1 MEQKINNTFLKAHE
15 QIDSL
20 QKAFRQGGKL
30 EKAITESGGDTSV
43 IAAVNRALTEASN
56 SIVSAVTPQVLS
68 EGVLDDQDDDGF
80 MARSQLYFLAK
91 NAIALHGMIDDRD
104 DLEPWVHTKIVAAS
118 EGIDAVRR
126 YTEYNAMKNQM
137 QPEMEPQ
144 PTADT
149 DMNEGTWSLPSDMT
163 AVGELIELFQ
173 DPIPAKDAPDALYS
187 LIGDDELF
195 DSLGELEDDNP
206 ETDARP
212 TIARWI
218 ENNNALLINNIE
230 DFNAIKSLNKLTA
243 QFVES
248 EMEESYSQGDENEQ
262 GMVSNCCGAPIMD
275 VYQGHGRCSDCKEMA
290 SAELEENVDPDM
302 LSDLFDNL
310 KRGDKVK
317 IKHDSALEK
326 GTDYIEYIVKANNVL
341 RNGVG
346 KATLARADSP
356 TSVKRFLYKRNGKV
370 SMAIGDMAATLVDI
384 QVSEEASVT
393 EAEKR
398 WKQTSLSPA
407 EAEKMYGAANV
418 RVKKG
423 ALRNGDDMV
432 EILSEAELDEGMNFD
447 DKKDSELKV
456 VAKDMFKSALAQ
468 ARKKSGVK

>member
-20 QKAFRQGGKL
+20 QNAFRPGGKL
-30 EKAITESGGDTSV
+30 EKAIIESGGDTSV
-43 IAAVNRALTEASN
+43 ISAVNRALTEASN

-126 YTEYNAMKNQM
+126 YTEYNAMKNQS

-144 PTADT
+144 LPMAIQPQPAADP
-149 DMNEGTWSLPSDMT
+149 DMNEGTWSIPSDMT

-173 DPIPAKDAPDALYS
+173 DPISAKDAADKMYS
-187 LIGDDELF
+187 LIGDDSLF
-195 DSLGELEDDNP
+195 DDFYELENDYGPDA
-206 ETDARP
+206 DARP

-218 ENNNALLINNIE
+218 ENNNALLANNIE
-230 DFNAIKSLNKLTA
+230 DFDAIKSLNKLAA

-248 EMEESYSQGDENEQ
+248 VSEGKYKSHAQRKAVHAAKAENESYSPGDENEE

-290 SAELEENVDPDM
+290 SAE
-302 LSDLFDNL
+302 
-310 KRGDKVK
+310 
-317 IKHDSALEK
+317 
-326 GTDYIEYIVKANNVL
+326 
-341 RNGVG
+341 
-346 KATLARADSP
+346 
-356 TSVKRFLYKRNGKV
+356 SVN
-370 SMAIGDMAATLVDI
+370 
-384 QVSEEASVT
+384 

-432 EILSEAELDEGMNFD
+432 EILSEAELDEGTNFD